1 MAMLY
6 MPTPFAS
13 ADLNAW
19 FRTDDEA
26 TKTKRDALYILE
38 KLHVTVLKKDAEGHS
53 SHSLHPGFSLSLRQ
67 ALEGSGSHRSFGVP
81 SNKPDAEKVSIQFLD
96 DYAQERWEGILFYMV
111 ASAVD
116 FKMDKELVG
125 KGTKDLLLA
134 GNFVVRSMA
143 GGVDITSTGFS
154 MLLKDTNA
162 QVWSLLIEYLRYVEN
177 SPKVDTPRGRSFRRH
192 GS

>member
-1 MAMLY
+1 MLY
-6 MPTPFAS
+6 MPTPLAS
-13 ADLNAW
+13 ADLTAW

-26 TKTKRDALYILE
+26 SKAKRDALYVLE
-38 KLHVTVLKKDAEGHS
+38 KLHITVLKKDAEGHS

-81 SNKPDAEKVSIQFLD
+81 SNKPDAERVSIPFLD

-116 FKMDKELVG
+116 FRVDQELVG
-125 KGTKDLLLA
+125 KGTKELLLA
-134 GNFVVRSMA
+134 GGFVRKAMA

-162 QVWSLLIEYLRYVEN
+162 QVWSLLIEYLRHVEN
-177 SPKVDTPRGRSFRRH
+177 NEKVQTPSRRSSPGH
-192 GS
+192 GC